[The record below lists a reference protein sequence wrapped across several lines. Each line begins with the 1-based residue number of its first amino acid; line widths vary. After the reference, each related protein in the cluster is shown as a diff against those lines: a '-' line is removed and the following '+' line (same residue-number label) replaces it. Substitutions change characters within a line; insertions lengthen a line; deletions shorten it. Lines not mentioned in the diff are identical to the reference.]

1 MRRSPLRRRRPR
13 GTNPIGD
20 LTWTLEGA
28 DAGDFTVDAMTG
40 VVSMVA
46 RDYEAPQDAGAD
58 NVYEV
63 TLLATDADG
72 NDDDESFTVTVTDVV
87 EAAVF
92 TIDSIAGRSV
102 AENAPFTAAAPS
114 TSGDDP
120 IGDLTWTLEGAD
132 AGDFTVDAMTGV
144 VSMVARDYE
153 APQDAGAD
161 NVYEVTLLATDADG
175 NDDDESFT
183 VTVTDVEEAAVFTI
197 DSIAGRSVAEN
208 APFTAAAPSTS
219 GDDPIGDLTWTLEGA
234 DAGDFTVDAMT
245 GVVSM
250 IARDYE
256 APQDAGADNVY
267 EVTLLA
273 TDADGNDDDES
284 FTVTVTDVEEAAVFT
299 IDSIAGRSVAEN
311 APFTAA
317 APSTSGDDPI
327 GDLTWT
333 LEGADA
339 GDFTVDAMTG
349 VVSMIARD

>member
-1 MRRSPLRRRRPR
+1 MRDYEAPQDAGADNVYEVTDDESFTVTVTDVEEAAEFTIDSIATPSTS
-13 GTNPIGD
+13 GEDPIGE

-40 VVSMVA
+40 VVSMIA

-63 TLLATDADG
+63 TLKATDADG
-72 NDDDESFTVTVTDVV
+72 NH
-87 EAAVF
+87 
-92 TIDSIAGRSV
+92 
-102 AENAPFTAAAPS
+102 
-114 TSGDDP
+114 
-120 IGDLTWTLEGAD
+120 
-132 AGDFTVDAMTGV
+132 
-144 VSMVARDYE
+144 
-153 APQDAGAD
+153 
-161 NVYEVTLLATDADG
+161 
-175 NDDDESFT
+175 DDESFT

-267 EVTLLA
+267 EVTLQG
-273 TDADGNDDDES
+273 DGR
-284 FTVTVTDVEEAAVFT
+284 
-299 IDSIAGRSVAEN
+299 GRQ
-311 APFTAA
+311 
-317 APSTSGDDPI
+317 
-327 GDLTWT
+327 
-333 LEGADA
+333 
-339 GDFTVDAMTG
+339 
-349 VVSMIARD
+349 RR

>member
-13 GTNPIGD
+13 GDDPIGD

-72 NDDDESFTVTVTDVV
+72 NDDDESFTVTVTDVE

-92 TIDSIAGRSV
+92 TIDSIADRSV
-102 AENAPFTAAAPS
+102 AENAPFTAATPS
-114 TSGDDP
+114 TSGDAP

-153 APQDAGAD
+153 APQDANAD

-245 GVVSM
+245 GGGVDGCARLRGPAGRWRGQRVRGDVAGDGRGRQRRRRVVHGDGDE
-250 IARDYE
+250 RQGDG
-256 APQDAGADNVY
+256 DAGHHRPDRP
-267 EVTLLA
+267 ER
-273 TDADGNDDDES
+273 G
-284 FTVTVTDVEEAAVFT
+284 
-299 IDSIAGRSVAEN
+299 GRTRHS
-311 APFTAA
+311 P
-317 APSTSGDDPI
+317 GH
-327 GDLTWT
+327 
-333 LEGADA
+333 
-339 GDFTVDAMTG
+339 
-349 VVSMIARD
+349 RR